1 MLSKNRL
8 GAASKIYFR
17 PELKHCP
24 HCGVKLKRSH
34 NAWNKKI
41 ATLTGVIDAWS
52 MAYACPNERCA
63 HTGVAYKSAE
73 AETLSMKHSSYGYD
87 VLCLVGEL
95 RFKQHRTCKEI
106 AETLNAR
113 GIVTSV
119 RYAQTLYERYQTLL
133 AASLDEHVRQTLAEV
148 TAEHGGILLSMDGV
162 QPEKGNEMLYVLRE
176 VFSGTILAAQ
186 NMKSGTAAELRT
198 LMEPIIEM
206 GYPVV
211 GIVSDGQVSIRQAF
225 ESLLPDV
232 PYQYCQYHY
241 LKDIAK
247 PIVDADRKLK
257 MELKKSMRGL
267 RDVERK
273 IEKAE
278 KQAMEAAQANA
289 AVTPDDS
296 LAAAQTSE
304 VSRTTE
310 QTEQQT
316 TETAQTH
323 GPTETEVAKG
333 YAAAVRALLLED
345 GEPPL
350 KLPGLLI
357 YEQAQ
362 LIQASLARCLTK
374 KRASSP

>member
-8 GAASKIYFR
+8 GAAPKIYFR
-17 PELKHCP
+17 PEIGNCP
-24 HCGVKLKRSH
+24 HCGVKLTRSH

-41 ATLTGVIDAWS
+41 AMLTGVIHAWS
-52 MAYACPNERCA
+52 MAYSCPNENCVHA
-63 HTGVAYKSAE
+63 GVAYKSAE
-73 AETLSMKHSSYGYD
+73 AEALSMKHSSYGYD

-106 AETLNAR
+106 AEALNER
-113 GIVTSV
+113 GIVTSE

-133 AASLDEHVRQTLAEV
+133 AASLDEHVRQTLAET
-148 TAEHGGILLSMDGV
+148 TAENGGIILSMDGV
-162 QPEKGNEMLYVLRE
+162 QPEKGNEMLYVIRE

-186 NMKSGTAAELRT
+186 NMKSGAAAELRT
-198 LMEPIIEM
+198 LIDPIIEM
-206 GYPVV
+206 GYPIV

-247 PIVDADRKLK
+247 PVVDADRKLK

-273 IEKAE
+273 IEQAE
-278 KQAMEAAQANA
+278 KIAAEAMQAYAGATPDPSHTAPEAA
-289 AVTPDDS
+289 V
-296 LAAAQTSE
+296 LA
-304 VSRTTE
+304 
-310 QTEQQT
+310 
-316 TETAQTH
+316 ETQ
-323 GPTETEVAKG
+323 VAKG
-333 YAAAVRALLLED
+333 YVAAVRALLLED

-350 KLPGLLI
+350 KLPGMLI
-357 YEQAQ
+357 YERAQA
-362 LIQASLARCLTK
+362 IQASLARCLTK
-374 KRASSP
+374 KRALSTPESGQNFQ

>member
-8 GAASKIYFR
+8 GTVPKVYFR
-17 PELKHCP
+17 PELRNCP
-24 HCGVKLKRSH
+24 HCGTKLKRSH

-41 ATLTGVIDAWS
+41 SMLTGVIHAWS
-52 MAYACPNERCA
+52 MAYACSNESCS
-63 HTGVAYKSAE
+63 HVGVAYKSAE
-73 AETLSMKHSSYGYD
+73 AEALSMKHSSYGYD

-106 AETLNAR
+106 ADALNER
-113 GIVTSV
+113 GVVTSE

-133 AASLDEHVRQTLAEV
+133 AASLDDHVRQCLAET
-148 TAEHGGILLSMDGV
+148 TAQNGGIILSMDGV
-162 QPEKGNEMLYVLRE
+162 QPEKGNEMLYVIRE

-186 NMKSGTAAELRT
+186 NMKSGAAAELRT
-198 LMEPIIEM
+198 LIDPIIEM
-206 GYPVV
+206 GYPIV

-247 PIVDADRKLK
+247 PVVDADRKLK

-273 IEKAE
+273 IEQAE
-278 KQAMEAAQANA
+278 KKATEAAQANDDA
-289 AVTPDDS
+289 TADALGAVAGKTVS
-296 LAAAQTSE
+296 SEAQ
-304 VSRTTE
+304 
-310 QTEQQT
+310 
-316 TETAQTH
+316 
-323 GPTETEVAKG
+323 VAKG
-333 YAAAVRALLLED
+333 YIAAVRALLLED

-350 KLPGLLI
+350 ELPGMLI
-357 YEQAQ
+357 YERAQA
-362 LIQASLARCLTK
+362 IQASLARCLTK
-374 KRASSP
+374 KRASSAPRFDQNIQ

>member
-8 GAASKIYFR
+8 GAAPKVYFR
-17 PELKHCP
+17 PELDNCP
-24 HCGVKLKRSH
+24 HCGAKLRRSH

-41 ATLTGVIDAWS
+41 SMLTGVIHAWS
-52 MAYACPNERCA
+52 MAYSCPNDNCA
-63 HTGVAYKSAE
+63 HAGVAYKSAE
-73 AETLSMKHSSYGYD
+73 AEALSMKHSSYGYD

-106 AETLNAR
+106 AEALNER
-113 GIVTSV
+113 GIVTSE

-133 AASLDEHVRQTLAEV
+133 AASLNDHVRQTLAEV
-148 TAEHGGILLSMDGV
+148 TAENGGILLSMDGV
-162 QPEKGNEMLYVLRE
+162 QPEKGNEMLYVIRE
-176 VFSGTILAAQ
+176 VFSGAILAAQ

-198 LMEPIIEM
+198 LIDPIVEM
-206 GYPVV
+206 GYPIV

-247 PIVDADRKLK
+247 PVVDADRKLK

-273 IEKAE
+273 IERTEKKATE
-278 KQAMEAAQANA
+278 AVQPNAEAAPDASRA
-289 AVTPDDS
+289 AVEAAV
-296 LAAAQTSE
+296 LAEAQ
-304 VSRTTE
+304 
-310 QTEQQT
+310 
-316 TETAQTH
+316 
-323 GPTETEVAKG
+323 VAKG
-333 YAAAVRALLLED
+333 YVAAVRALLLED

-350 KLPGLLI
+350 ELPGLLI
-357 YEQAQ
+357 YERAQA
-362 LIQASLARCLTK
+362 IQASLARCLTK
-374 KRASSP
+374 KRASSS